1 MGVCAA
7 FLEIER
13 HLAAIRRVA
22 DGILQQVQQ
31 DVSQL
36 FRTNLDVQFR
46 SVDRQGEVFL
56 VRLLYFLHQPL
67 AEGAHVLF
75 LGLVGLGQRLLQV
88 GKFLNVLRK
97 ASQGLYTRLAVVQR
111 GQRRFH
117 LRRYVLDELRL
128 QLVVLVGQCDGFL
141 LLAAQHKKAQQ
152 DDSHTNQS
160 CCQNDGQDAKA
171 DNEVLFG
178 RERAIFFLDSLET
191 RVVLL
196 LQRVVFALSLGGLL
210 TIAFLNQLADGGVPL
225 IVLPQGVEIGGLRVE
240 QVGFQ

>member
-1 MGVCAA
+1 MPRFLVAMRSRVQLQHEACALCVAFVQRQATVHADGHQGTDGQAQSVALRQVLDFAEGLEKFGALLFGDTAAGVRHDELVGVCAA
-7 FLEIER
+7 FLEVER
-13 HLAAIRRVA
+13 HLAAVGRVA
-22 DGILQQVQQ
+22 DSVLQQVQQ
-31 DVSQL
+31 DVFQL

-160 CCQNDGQDAKA
+160 
-171 DNEVLFG
+171 
-178 RERAIFFLDSLET
+178 
-191 RVVLL
+191 
-196 LQRVVFALSLGGLL
+196 
-210 TIAFLNQLADGGVPL
+210 
-225 IVLPQGVEIGGLRVE
+225 
-240 QVGFQ
+240 